1 MNNREQ
7 HMPGRHAAED
17 AASAAADAFTET
29 TNYIREADWE
39 TMAADFE
46 QVVRRNPAPSLLV
59 AAAVG
64 FLLGRALSR

>member
-1 MNNREQ
+1 MNNPDHQ
-7 HMPGRHAAED
+7 MPGRNAAEH
-17 AASAAADAFTET
+17 AASAAADAFTDT

-39 TMAADFE
+39 TMTADFE

-59 AAAVG
+59 AAALG